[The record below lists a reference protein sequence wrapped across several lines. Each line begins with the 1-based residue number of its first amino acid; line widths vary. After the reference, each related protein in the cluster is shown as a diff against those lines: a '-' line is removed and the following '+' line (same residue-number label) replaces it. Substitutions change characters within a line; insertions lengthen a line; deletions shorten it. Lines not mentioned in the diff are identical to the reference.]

1 MMPEATRS
9 LLQQQIDCGREGIN
23 EVTEAISKVD
33 SAQAKAWKAED
44 EAKVKSMI
52 QERRKLYKDSHFSVK
67 VRRQSATGTK
77 TIGYTSRLSFA
88 FSGELHFRL
97 CFGPILISQGSCPQ
111 HRRPLVSTMSTLT
124 SLMS

>member
-52 QERRKLYKDSHFSVK
+52 QERGKQYD
-67 VRRQSATGTK
+67 AN
-77 TIGYTSRLSFA
+77 YSRFFKGA
-88 FSGELHFRL
+88 K
-97 CFGPILISQGSCPQ
+97 
-111 HRRPLVSTMSTLT
+111 
-124 SLMS
+124 

>member
-1 MMPEATRS
+1 MFWSSFAEVQFVMPEATRS

-52 QERRKLYKDSHFSVK
+52 QERGKLYNDN
-67 VRRQSATGTK
+67 
-77 TIGYTSRLSFA
+77 YLSF
-88 FSGELHFRL
+88 
-97 CFGPILISQGSCPQ
+97 C
-111 HRRPLVSTMSTLT
+111 
-124 SLMS
+124 

>member
-1 MMPEATRS
+1 MMPEAARS

-52 QERRKLYKDSHFSVK
+52 QERGKPCNDNWPFFVK
-67 VRRQSATGTK
+67 VRS
-77 TIGYTSRLSFA
+77 
-88 FSGELHFRL
+88 
-97 CFGPILISQGSCPQ
+97 
-111 HRRPLVSTMSTLT
+111 
-124 SLMS
+124 

>member
-1 MMPEATRS
+1 MIEITHTLWNSFAEVQFVMPEATRS

-52 QERRKLYKDSHFSVK
+52 QERGKLYKDN
-67 VRRQSATGTK
+67 
-77 TIGYTSRLSFA
+77 
-88 FSGELHFRL
+88 
-97 CFGPILISQGSCPQ
+97 
-111 HRRPLVSTMSTLT
+111 
-124 SLMS
+124 

>member
-33 SAQAKAWKAED
+33 AAQAKAWKAED

-52 QERRKLYKDSHFSVK
+52 QDTENYTKTTSHFCVE
-67 VRRQSATGTK
+67 VRS
-77 TIGYTSRLSFA
+77 
-88 FSGELHFRL
+88 
-97 CFGPILISQGSCPQ
+97 
-111 HRRPLVSTMSTLT
+111 
-124 SLMS
+124 